1 MPTPRICKI
10 CLCIK
15 DPIKGVW
22 VFKRGKPEGKT
33 CLACS
38 SKLNKERYRERHTAR
53 MREYYAT
60 DAGHAA
66 MNEASRKYG
75 EKPEVK
81 LASKAYNK
89 QWHSANPGKAGALY
103 SRKRAAKLLRTVS
116 WADGAKI
123 AAFYAKAR
131 QLSKETGIVH
141 HVDHIIPL
149 QGKLVSGLHVETN
162 LQVIPWFTN
171 IKKKNKFSPGDA

>member
-1 MPTPRICKI
+1 MITPRICKI
-10 CLCIK
+10 CLCSK

-75 EKPEVK
+75 EKPAVK

-89 QWHSANPGKAGALY
+89 QWRSANPGKVGALY
-103 SRKRAAKLLRTVS
+103 ARKRAAKLLRTVA
-116 WADGAKI
+116 WADNTKI

-141 HVDHIIPL
+141 HVDHVIPL
-149 QGKLVSGLHVETN
+149 QGANVSGLHVPSN
-162 LQVIPWFTN
+162 LCIRLGVEN
-171 IKKKNKFSPGDA
+171 LSKGNKWVP